1 MAGLT
6 DPSRG
11 AGRVI
16 LRPRLCGAEG
26 SYRALSAVTGATQW
40 PLLQGC
46 GGILPRATMR
56 GSLLR
61 MTAALPSL
69 VCASAVTLTA
79 AGLFGNAPARAEEL
93 PQELRTTEVRSMNG
107 VVVANTHEAAAAGA
121 RILYQGGNAVD
132 AAVAA
137 ALALGVSEAEAS
149 GIGGNA
155 WILIHLASG
164 RDIAIDGSGAVPLR
178 VNPPELQRQLDDGFE
193 FGYRTVAVPRG
204 LAALAYAL
212 ERYGTRGFAQ
222 VVAPAIEIAEF
233 GFHLP
238 PHEHAIVGAFGWK
251 LRSNPTLRDIFLDPS
266 LEPWGPDHTFCMDQ
280 LAATMR
286 RLAGRGVR
294 DFYVGQIADE
304 IDADMSAN
312 GGYLRK
318 ADLALVY
325 PLERAPV
332 RGRYRGLDVVA
343 FPPPAG
349 GAAVIEALQ
358 ILDRFSRER
367 LNTDSVETW
376 VTMIEA
382 TRIALYDLYAS
393 QNAGPIEALQMLDP
407 QRAAQR
413 AAQIRPNRALRVR
426 EILDRDLIPPRQ
438 EGSTHISVV
447 DSQGNA
453 VAASLTFNEEFGACV
468 ATPGLGFPYNATL
481 AFYEPSLPGSRSYPR
496 PGNVLPNTM
505 TPTIVLRGGKPA
517 LVLGGPGSARITSTV
532 VGTIV
537 NVVDR
542 GMSPAEAVSAPRV
555 LWDGTQNPRV
565 MIEIAAPHTEAE
577 VRELIRRGF
586 AEVYSLCFPP
596 RPIDLLAFGGVNLA
610 MFDAAT
616 GEAVGVGDPRRA
628 GVAVGGDLP

>member
-1 MAGLT
+1 MSIKPRGGAVCAAALT
-6 DPSRG
+6 
-11 AGRVI
+11 VI
-16 LRPRLCGAEG
+16 A
-26 SYRALSAVTGATQW
+26 ALVLG
-40 PLLQGC
+40 
-46 GGILPRATMR
+46 
-56 GSLLR
+56 
-61 MTAALPSL
+61 TAAMR
-69 VCASAVTLTA
+69 
-79 AGLFGNAPARAEEL
+79 AGEVPE
-93 PQELRTTEVRSMNG
+93 ELRTTEVRSTNG
-107 VVVANTHEAAAAGA
+107 VVVANTREAAAAGA
-121 RILYQGGNAVD
+121 RILHQGGNAVD

-164 RDIAIDGSGAVPLR
+164 RDVAIDGSAAVPLR
-178 VNPPELQRQLDDGFE
+178 VNPPELQKQLDDGFE
-193 FGYRTVAVPRG
+193 FGYRTVAVPQG

-212 ERYGTRGFAQ
+212 ERYGTRSFAQ
-222 VVAPAIEIAEF
+222 VVAPAVEIAES
-233 GFHLP
+233 GCRLP
-238 PHEHAIVGAFGWK
+238 PHQHGILGAFGWK
-251 LRSNPTLRDIFLDPS
+251 LRSCPTLRDIFLNPS
-266 LEPWGPDHTFCMDQ
+266 LEPWGPDHIFCMDA

-286 RLAGRGVR
+286 RLARRGVR
-294 DFYVGQIADE
+294 EFYVGEIADV

-318 ADLALVY
+318 SDLAMVY
-325 PLERAPV
+325 PQERAPV

-349 GAAVIEALQ
+349 GAATIEALQ
-358 ILDRFSRER
+358 ILDKFPQEM
-367 LNTDSVETW
+367 LNADSVDTQ

-393 QNAGPIEALQMLDP
+393 QNAGPLEALQMLDP
-407 QRAAQR
+407 ERAAQR

-481 AFYEPSLPGSRSYPR
+481 AFYEPSSPGGQRYPR

-532 VGTIV
+532 VGAIV

-542 GMSPAEAVSAPRV
+542 RMRPAEAVSAPRL
-555 LWDGTQNPRV
+555 LWDGTQNPKV
-565 MIEIAAPHTEAE
+565 MIEMAAPHTDAE
-577 VRELIRRGF
+577 VEELIRRGF

-610 MFDAAT
+610 MLDVAT
-616 GEAVGVGDPRRA
+616 GETVGAGDPRRA
-628 GVAVGGDLP
+628 GVAVGGDAP